1 MAYVSDRLSPLD
13 DSIFLPD
20 ILRLLANGLRVMFS
34 SIQDQMAS
42 ATPVP
47 KKHHGH
53 RGTEHHPKKK
63 HHHHHGPLGTVS
75 VAAKET
81 LSTDLAGSFIT
92 WEATFQER

>member
-1 MAYVSDRLSPLD
+1 MKLSSL
-13 DSIFLPD
+13 FLT
-20 ILRLLANGLRVMFS
+20 LTVCHGLY
-34 SIQDQMAS
+34 QMAS

-63 HHHHHGPLGTVS
+63 HHHHHRPLGTVS